1 MVELKFMSR
10 FLATA
15 LLAVTLT
22 GFTSSF
28 ARAQS
33 PGEDGID
40 VRVEFKNDV
49 IHIDVL
55 VPVAASPKEVWDV
68 ITDYDGA
75 ERFITN
81 LKTSTIDSRN
91 GNTWI
96 VSQEMIAKVGP
107 FSTNIVTVR
116 ELQLTPFEL
125 VRSRMIRGNMKRAD
139 AITRVVA
146 DGAITKI
153 VMHSESVPDF
163 WLPGFMG
170 RGFIERSTREQFVN
184 LRNEILRRKKPV
196 IEKTSN
202 Q

>member
-1 MVELKFMSR
+1 MNP
-10 FLATA
+10 APA
-15 LLAVTLT
+15 LCGCLQQLVIVSVLLLPLPVHAEPL
-22 GFTSSF
+22 
-28 ARAQS
+28 
-33 PGEDGID
+33 
-40 VRVEFKNDV
+40 VRVERQGDAFAVRVETAIAADTAVAWQVLTDYNRLAEFVPDMRASRVLSAPGEALRIEQQGEAGFLLFKFA
-49 IHIDVL
+49 IDV
-55 VPVAASPKEVWDV
+55 
-68 ITDYDGA
+68 
-75 ERFITN
+75 
-81 LKTSTIDSRN
+81 
-91 GNTWI
+91 
-96 VSQEMIAKVGP
+96 
-107 FSTNIVTVR
+107 
-116 ELQLTPFEL
+116 ELAIEETPLQRLSF
-125 VRSRMIRGNMKRAD
+125 RAIRGNMKRAD